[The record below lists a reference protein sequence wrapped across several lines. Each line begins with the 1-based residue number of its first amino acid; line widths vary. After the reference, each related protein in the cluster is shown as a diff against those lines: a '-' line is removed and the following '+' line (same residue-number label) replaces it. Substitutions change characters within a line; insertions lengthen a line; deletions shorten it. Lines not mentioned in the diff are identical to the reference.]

1 MEIQPLVKQWIDI
14 DDRIK
19 EINAESKKLR
29 EQKET
34 LGEQIIKYMISKD
47 ADSIIVS
54 NKDTLC
60 LKKSIQLGS
69 INKDYIKETLT
80 SFFNQPHTSDPRK
93 LADDTTNVLVNN
105 RETVE
110 KMNIRRKCSK

>member
-60 LKKSIQLGS
+60 
-69 INKDYIKETLT
+69 
-80 SFFNQPHTSDPRK
+80 
-93 LADDTTNVLVNN
+93 
-105 RETVE
+105 
-110 KMNIRRKCSK
+110 